1 MTSRISDYGNLFQI
15 KLIASLF
22 TDKAFLQQIT
32 DILEPKMFE
41 NEANF
46 FIVKEIQNYFNEYK
60 SPPTLEVMK
69 VKVAEIESELLK
81 QTVVDTLK
89 EAYRNLEASD
99 LDFVKQQT
107 LDFCKNQCIK
117 SAIMD
122 SVELLKFNDFDG
134 IKSKVDAAMKA
145 GVEKDVGHEYKDEVD
160 SRYEDSVRNTITT
173 GWDVID
179 DIADGGL
186 GKGELGVFVAP
197 AGIGKSW
204 ALVNVGANAA
214 KAGLNVIHYTL
225 ELNEAYVGLRYDS
238 VFTGIAAQDLKFNIE
253 EVKKTVS
260 NMKGDLIIKQYPTK
274 SASVSTIG
282 AHIEKCRVQGFKPDL
297 VIVDYADL
305 LRDISGGREV
315 RHMLGNI
322 YEDLRGLAGEHE
334 IPVWTASQA
343 NRSALE
349 EDIIGAE
356 KIAESYS
363 KIMTAD
369 FVVSLSRKIEDKL
382 AGTGR
387 WHVIK
392 NRFGPDGITFP
403 SKANMSNGQMQIFES
418 NSVQGQETQKDM
430 NNHNEYLR
438 KMLKNKY
445 KELDKDNKS

>member
-1 MTSRISDYGNLFQI
+1 MTNRLSDYGPTFQS
-15 KLIASLF
+15 KLLTSLF
-22 TDKAFLQQIT
+22 TDKSFLQQVS
-32 DILEPKMFE
+32 DIIDPNMFE
-41 NEANF
+41 NEANN
-46 FIVKEIQNYFNEYK
+46 FIVDSILNYFHEYK
-60 SPPTLEVMK
+60 TAPSLEVMK
-69 VKVAEIESELLK
+69 VKVSEIENDLLK
-81 QTVVDTLK
+81 KTVVESLK
-89 EAYRNLEASD
+89 ESWLHVNSDD
-99 LDFVKQQT
+99 LDFIKEQAIT
-107 LDFCKNQCIK
+107 FFKNQNIK
-117 SAIMD
+117 KAIIE
-122 SVELLKFNDFDG
+122 SVELLKVNDFDR
-134 IKSKVDAAMKA
+134 IKGKIDGALKA
-145 GVEKDVGHEYKDEVD
+145 GTERNVGHEYKDDIEE
-160 SRYEDSVRNTITT
+160 RYKDSVRNVVKT

-238 VFTGIAAQDLKFNIE
+238 VFTGISAQDLKYSID
-253 EVKKTVS
+253 EVKKLVGKMDG
-260 NMKGDLIIKQYPTK
+260 NLIIKQYPTK
-274 SASVSTIG
+274 SASVSSIG
-282 AHIEKCRVQGFKPDL
+282 AHIEKCKMQGMKPDM

-305 LRDISGGREV
+305 LRDVSGGREV

-322 YEDLRGLAGEHE
+322 YEDLRGLAGEHD

-356 KIAESYS
+356 KIAESYA

-430 NNHNEYLR
+430 NNHSEYLR

-445 KELDKDNKS
+445 KELE

>member
-1 MTSRISDYGNLFQI
+1 MTNRLSDYGPTFQS
-15 KLIASLF
+15 KLLTSLF
-22 TDKAFLQQIT
+22 TDKSFLQQVS
-32 DILEPKMFE
+32 DIIDPNMFE
-41 NEANF
+41 NEANN
-46 FIVKEIQNYFNEYK
+46 FIVDSILNYFHEYK
-60 SPPTLEVMK
+60 SAPSLEVMK
-69 VKVAEIESELLK
+69 VKVSEIENDLLK
-81 QTVVDTLK
+81 KTVVESLK
-89 EAYRNLEASD
+89 ESWLYVNSDD
-99 LDFVKQQT
+99 LDFIKEQAIT
-107 LDFCKNQCIK
+107 FFKNQNIK
-117 SAIMD
+117 KAIIE
-122 SVELLKFNDFDG
+122 SVELLKVNDFDR
-134 IKSKVDAAMKA
+134 IKGKIDGALKA
-145 GVEKDVGHEYKDEVD
+145 GTERNVGHEYKDDIEE
-160 SRYEDSVRNTITT
+160 RYKDSVRNVVKT

-238 VFTGIAAQDLKFNIE
+238 VMTGISAQDLKYSID
-253 EVKKTVS
+253 EVKKLVGKMDG
-260 NMKGDLIIKQYPTK
+260 NLIIKQYPTK
-274 SASVSTIG
+274 SASVSSIG
-282 AHIEKCRVQGFKPDL
+282 AHIEKCKMQGMKPDM

-322 YEDLRGLAGEHE
+322 YEDLRGLAGEHD

-349 EDIIGAE
+349 EDIIGAA
-356 KIAESYS
+356 KIAESYA

-430 NNHNEYLR
+430 NNHSEYLR

-445 KELDKDNKS
+445 KELE

>member
-1 MTSRISDYGNLFQI
+1 
-15 KLIASLF
+15 
-22 TDKAFLQQIT
+22 
-32 DILEPKMFE
+32 MFE
-41 NEANF
+41 NEANN
-46 FIVKEIQNYFNEYK
+46 FIVDSILNYFHEYK
-60 SPPTLEVMK
+60 SAPSLEVMK
-69 VKVAEIESELLK
+69 VKVSEIENDLLK
-81 QTVVDTLK
+81 KTVVESLK
-89 EAYRNLEASD
+89 ESWLYVNSDD
-99 LDFVKQQT
+99 LDFIKEQAIT
-107 LDFCKNQCIK
+107 FFKNQNIK
-117 SAIMD
+117 KAIIE
-122 SVELLKFNDFDG
+122 SVELLKVNDFDR
-134 IKSKVDAAMKA
+134 IKGKIDGALKA
-145 GVEKDVGHEYKDEVD
+145 GTERNVGHEYKDDIEE
-160 SRYEDSVRNTITT
+160 RYKDSVRNVVKT

-238 VFTGIAAQDLKFNIE
+238 VMTGISAQDLKYSID
-253 EVKKTVS
+253 EVKKLVGKMDG
-260 NMKGDLIIKQYPTK
+260 NLIIKQYPTK
-274 SASVSTIG
+274 SASVSSIG
-282 AHIEKCRVQGFKPDL
+282 AHIEKCKMQGMKPDM

-322 YEDLRGLAGEHE
+322 YEDLRGLAGEHD

-356 KIAESYS
+356 KIAESYA

-430 NNHNEYLR
+430 NNHSEYLR

-445 KELDKDNKS
+445 KELE

>member
-1 MTSRISDYGNLFQI
+1 M
-15 KLIASLF
+15 
-22 TDKAFLQQIT
+22 
-32 DILEPKMFE
+32 
-41 NEANF
+41 
-46 FIVKEIQNYFNEYK
+46 
-60 SPPTLEVMK
+60 
-69 VKVAEIESELLK
+69 
-81 QTVVDTLK
+81 
-89 EAYRNLEASD
+89 
-99 LDFVKQQT
+99 
-107 LDFCKNQCIK
+107 
-117 SAIMD
+117 
-122 SVELLKFNDFDG
+122 
-134 IKSKVDAAMKA
+134 
-145 GVEKDVGHEYKDEVD
+145 
-160 SRYEDSVRNTITT
+160 
-173 GWDVID
+173 
-179 DIADGGL
+179 
-186 GKGELGVFVAP
+186 
-197 AGIGKSW
+197 
-204 ALVNVGANAA
+204 VNVGANAA

-253 EVKKTVS
+253 EVKKTVG

-369 FVVSLSRKIEDKL
+369 FVVSLSRKRDTKGYE
-382 AGTGR
+382 
-387 WHVIK
+387 
-392 NRFGPDGITFP
+392 
-403 SKANMSNGQMQIFES
+403 
-418 NSVQGQETQKDM
+418 
-430 NNHNEYLR
+430 
-438 KMLKNKY
+438 
-445 KELDKDNKS
+445 